1 MYVSSFQRQYNVSY
15 PTMSGLLLFMIICYS
30 FNRIDLPPYESYHQL
45 KEKLKFA
52 IESTEGFAGVD

>member
-1 MYVSSFQRQYNVSY
+1 MCHRFLKQYDVSY
-15 PTMSGLLLFMIICYS
+15 PTMFGFLLFTFICYS